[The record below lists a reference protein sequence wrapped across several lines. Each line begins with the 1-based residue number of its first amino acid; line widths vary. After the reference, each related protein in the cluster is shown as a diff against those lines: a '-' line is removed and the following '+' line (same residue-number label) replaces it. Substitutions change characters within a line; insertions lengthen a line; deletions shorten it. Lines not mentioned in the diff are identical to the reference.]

1 MSKIIG
7 LNVSFHDTS
16 VAYIENGE
24 IKYLL
29 EEEKL
34 TGIKSCYNLK
44 AYPNKCLEVL
54 KEKENITLENC
65 DYIAYA
71 NPIIRNWIENNIKN
85 LYGKTFQYS
94 HHKCHALGSYFTS
107 GFEGKVI
114 SLSLD
119 GKGSQSRGKIY
130 LCENGNYE
138 QVNSLNISSS
148 ASLAG
153 IWACSTFYLGWK
165 QLKDEGKVVGLAGHG
180 KFSKKIYDL
189 LKKCIYYKDFYF
201 GPPESENLMHFVFY
215 TIGKENFNNP
225 EYRADYAYTL
235 EKYTEECM
243 HNYLLDISK
252 KYPEYKKICFS
263 GGLFANVKMNQFINN
278 LNLFDEIYIHPAMG
292 DSGLALGAAI
302 CKANELGEYQYPKE
316 LINSF
321 YGESHDVNVW
331 LAEINKYPNILN
343 VVSYDI
349 KSVAKL
355 INNGNIIGLFI
366 GRTEYGPRSLGNR
379 SIVVRPTDKDTH
391 KKLNERLNRTE
402 IMPFAPSILSEYVD
416 EVYMNCKSKYT
427 AEFMTLCYDTKPE
440 WLSKIPAVVHEVDGT
455 SRPQIVKKECNP
467 HFHAIISEYMALS
480 NIPVVL
486 NTSFNAHGEPINNYP
501 HQVMK
506 HLLDNSV
513 DYIVTED
520 FIISKK

>member
-1 MSKIIG
+1 MSRIIG
-7 LNVSFHDTS
+7 LNISSHDTS

-34 TGIKSCYNLK
+34 TGIKSCYNINALPTK
-44 AYPNKCLEVL
+44 SLAILE
-54 KEKENITLENC
+54 KKENVTLKTC
-65 DYIAYA
+65 DYVAYA
-71 NPIIRNWIENNIKN
+71 SPIIRNWVKDNIHHINN
-85 LYGKTFQYS
+85 KTSCYS
-94 HHKCHALGSYFTS
+94 HHKCHALGAYFTS
-107 GFEGKVI
+107 GFDGKVI

-119 GKGSQSRGKIY
+119 GKGNQSRGKIY

-138 QVNSLNISSS
+138 QVLSLNIASTSSVAGLWA
-148 ASLAG
+148 AS
-153 IWACSTFYLGWK
+153 TMYLGWK

-180 KFSKKIYDL
+180 KFDQKIYDL
-189 LKKCIYYKDFYF
+189 FKKCIYYKYFHF
-201 GPPESENLMHFVFY
+201 GPSEWENLLHFCFV
-215 TIGKENFNNP
+215 TINGTNFNNP
-225 EYRADYAYTL
+225 EYRANYAYTL
-235 EKYTEECM
+235 QYYTEEMM
-243 HNYLLDISK
+243 HMFLNDIAN

-302 CKANELGEYQYPKE
+302 CKANELGEYKYPKK

-321 YGESHDVNVW
+321 YGESHDVNAW
-331 LAEINKYPNILN
+331 LDEINKHKHILN
-343 VVSYDI
+343 IENYNI
-349 KSVAKL
+349 TKVAHL
-355 INNGNIIGLFI
+355 INNGNIVGLFR

-379 SIVVRPTDKDTH
+379 SIVVRPTDKNTH

-402 IMPFAPSILSEYVD
+402 IMPFAPSVLSEYVD
-416 EVYMNCKSKYT
+416 DIYENCKSKYT
-427 AEFMTLCYDTKPE
+427 AEFMTLCYNTKSE

-455 SRPQIVKKECNP
+455 SRPQIVKKESNP
-467 HFHAIISEYMALS
+467 DFYSLILEYYKLS

-501 HQVMK
+501 HQVIK

-520 FIISKK
+520 FIINKK